1 VECEEKTKVN
11 ERLVKKQKVEENYIT
26 KITQDLIAV
35 RAELASRA
43 REQDMTLHSE
53 RQLKKSYDEVRQDKQ
68 KLLKEL
74 YDLQVRFNSTESRIK
89 EIMSVYEER
98 MKDEQWHRMETKDKH
113 EIMVTHLQNHIA
125 EQEEVIIHWK
135 MRFSQLGALANGAND
150 EVLRMLREA
159 DISLMFFNPSEKVQN
174 FLNHCKFPVDEMKN
188 IVARA
193 KK

>member
-1 VECEEKTKVN
+1 
-11 ERLVKKQKVEENYIT
+11 
-26 KITQDLIAV
+26 
-35 RAELASRA
+35 
-43 REQDMTLHSE
+43 
-53 RQLKKSYDEVRQDKQ
+53 
-68 KLLKEL
+68 
-74 YDLQVRFNSTESRIK
+74 
-89 EIMSVYEER
+89 
-98 MKDEQWHRMETKDKH
+98 
-113 EIMVTHLQNHIA
+113 
-125 EQEEVIIHWK
+125 